1 MEKFRSEGH
10 KIGKKYP
17 FCFLN
22 YLVTSKKKWEIFS
35 NFFAFSEYRN
45 FSSTKQFIQYTYF
58 YTVLFPSLLC
68 RALLCTKSQFETGDC
83 THFDLFQLYS
93 QVCIFPS
100 RNRTVRVCEA
110 VHALA
115 HVRTPEAHQPS
126 KHAVQCRPVGAG
138 GTGGTMPPP
147 SDFDRSVTVRSPVL
161 IRLVQKHMQAFLD

>member
-1 MEKFRSEGH
+1 MEYFFWRFGDL
-10 KIGKKYP
+10 KKQIALP
-17 FCFLN
+17 
-22 YLVTSKKKWEIFS
+22 KKKPPLAIVQPNILFS
-35 NFFAFSEYRN
+35 ILS
-45 FSSTKQFIQYTYF
+45 F

-100 RNRTVRVCEA
+100 SSRTVRVCEA

-126 KHAVQCRPVGAG
+126 KHAV
-138 GTGGTMPPP
+138 
-147 SDFDRSVTVRSPVL
+147 
-161 IRLVQKHMQAFLD
+161 

>member
-10 KIGKKYP
+10 KIGN
-17 FCFLN
+17 CL
-22 YLVTSKKKWEIFS
+22 
-35 NFFAFSEYRN
+35 AFSEYRN

-147 SDFDRSVTVRSPVL
+147 PSDFDRSVTIRSPVL
-161 IRLVQKHMQAFLD
+161 TRLVQKHMHAFSDCL

>member
-1 MEKFRSEGH
+1 MITPQNLKN
-10 KIGKKYP
+10 KIH
-17 FCFLN
+17 FSFEIT
-22 YLVTSKKKWEIFS
+22 LVTSKKVGDFFKFFWASQNIGTLVQPNILFS
-35 NFFAFSEYRN
+35 ILS
-45 FSSTKQFIQYTYF
+45 F

-68 RALLCTKSQFETGDC
+68 RAPLLCTKSQFETGDC

-126 KHAVQCRPVGAG
+126 KHAV
-138 GTGGTMPPP
+138 
-147 SDFDRSVTVRSPVL
+147 
-161 IRLVQKHMQAFLD
+161 